1 MLQTFDLSPVEQ
13 EVYETLLDSPPQTT
27 GELGISADLV
37 AAMEQRGL
45 VSRVAGAPARYA
57 AVAPGVALDPL
68 LLQREQHLTQV
79 RRYVQQ
85 LATRYREAAGR
96 RDPAELVEIVT
107 GRQAVIQRS
116 HQIQRS
122 ARSEVRAIDKP
133 PYANDPRKVVFPDLP
148 ESDGLRRGVRYRVIY
163 DQAGLDQ
170 HDLHRGMEP
179 SIAAGE
185 LARVL
190 PAAPMKILIADD
202 RIGWIPLQ
210 AAPTQIESIVV
221 VHQSAMLEALGALFE
236 SLWQR
241 ALPLQ
246 LPVDPTD
253 DAAGQ
258 APADRPTVDE
268 QRLLALLVAG
278 MPDKTIARQLAIAPR
293 TVHRRIHD
301 LIARLGVQTRL
312 QLGAQ
317 AALLGWVTRAEA
329 SSPPAKGDQQAGVI
343 GGPGHVDQPVEADR
357 EVGGRHDLLDG
368 AVVDAEV
375 AGRQA
380 GPQVR

>member
-1 MLQTFDLSPVEQ
+1 MLQTLDLSPVEQ
-13 EVYETLLDSPPQTT
+13 EVYETLLDSPHQTT
-27 GELGISADLV
+27 DELGISPDVV

-45 VSRVAGAPARYA
+45 VSRVAGARARYA

-107 GRQAVIQRS
+107 GRQAVVQRS

-148 ESDGLRRGVRYRVIY
+148 ESDGLRRGVQYRVIY

-246 LPVDPTD
+246 LPVAPTD

-317 AALLGWVTRAEA
+317 AALLGWVTRSEA
-329 SSPPAKGDQQAGVI
+329 PP
-343 GGPGHVDQPVEADR
+343 E
-357 EVGGRHDLLDG
+357 
-368 AVVDAEV
+368 
-375 AGRQA
+375 
-380 GPQVR
+380 